1 MLKIIRSNISVIPTF
16 KKGDKL
22 VCANPM
28 STDNSIIEYVINRP
42 VKTYIIKNKRFNQ
55 YIKLDKKKNKDDEVK
70 FKLVNFI
77 EEAEVFKTFKA
88 VKEFYSQELHQDS
101 DFDVIEVTE

>member
-1 MLKIIRSNISVIPTF
+1 MLKIIRSSKGVIPTF

-22 VCANPM
+22 VSA
-28 STDNSIIEYVINRP
+28 STINEFGDYVEYVINRP

-55 YIKLDKKKNKDDEVK
+55 YIKLEKKKNKDDEVK

>member
-1 MLKIIRSNISVIPTF
+1 MLIVIRSCITEIPKF

-28 STDNSIIEYVINRP
+28 ELNNCIIEYVINRP

-55 YIKLDKKKNKDDEVK
+55 YIKLAKKKNKDDEAQ

-77 EEAEVFKTFKA
+77 EEAEVFKSFKA